1 MEAIVQGKVKPVVV
15 RTYLSGS
22 AGKAI
27 DHAGAGRAQEKV
39 AITV

>member
-1 MEAIVQGKVKPVVV
+1 MQAIVQGKVKPVLD
-15 RTYLSGS
+15 RTHLSGS

-27 DHAGAGRAQEKV
+27 DHVGAGHAQEKA

>member
-1 MEAIVQGKVKPVVV
+1 MQAIVQGKVKPVVD
-15 RTYLSGS
+15 RTYPSRS

-27 DHAGAGRAQEKV
+27 DHVGAGHAQEKV